1 MNIFYSFYCTAEP
14 LNNGYILTMATSP
27 QKPLFL
33 TQSTHSL
40 LWQQTHWSLL
50 RQHLHKIMAKANQ
63 VHASCQTTS
72 ATIQQPVKINEVDTL
87 FCYYFILKHM
97 RLRWFCLAVLLINV
111 YRYVFIS
118 IIKNKKCCTLSLENR
133 ILIMLQ
139 SCKISCSSHAIN
151 CLYYYPYLK
160 GL

>member
-72 ATIQQPVKINEVDTL
+72 ATIQQPVKINEEDTL
-87 FCYYFILKHM
+87 FCYYFILEQDQM

-133 ILIMLQ
+133 TLIMLQ
-139 SCKISCSSHAIN
+139 SCKISCSNHAIN
-151 CLYYYPYLK
+151 CLYYYP
-160 GL
+160 